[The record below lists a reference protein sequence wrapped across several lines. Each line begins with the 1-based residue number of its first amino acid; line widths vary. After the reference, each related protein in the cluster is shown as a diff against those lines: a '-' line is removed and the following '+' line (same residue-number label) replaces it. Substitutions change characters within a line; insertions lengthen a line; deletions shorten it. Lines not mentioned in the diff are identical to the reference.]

1 MTCFHYGRN
10 GHTEFVC
17 YRKHDFPPNFEN
29 RRTRNSTN
37 RNVLIVA
44 RMNTPLIFATR
55 KMDFHQHTS
64 IKNLD
69 TKQETKI
76 ESLQNPRDQDVH
88 LSQ

>member
-1 MTCFHYGRN
+1 
-10 GHTEFVC
+10 
-17 YRKHDFPPNFEN
+17 
-29 RRTRNSTN
+29 
-37 RNVLIVA
+37 
-44 RMNTPLIFATR
+44 MNTPLIFATR